1 MPRLLNTL
9 LLIMPFM
16 LSAQTYQSPVV
27 HADRTVTF
35 TYHNPAA
42 KRVKLR
48 SDCLYPQPDN
58 STWGEKTRT
67 VRMQRDSLGTWTY
80 TTDPLLPELYFY
92 NFIVDGKRIPD
103 PLNPDS
109 TYILLHQSSTFVV
122 GGSPSANLFLPV
134 PDSAG
139 GHLDYLSYH
148 SNAQDINRR
157 VVVYTPHDY
166 TEPLPVLYLLHGIS
180 GDEERWIDHG
190 HAKHILDNMIAQ
202 GRCQPMIVVM
212 PDCNVVRRIQ
222 RGKRTNLLRNMLNYP
237 ALCKGDFE
245 AAFYELQAFI
255 ASHYI
260 VSDAPHHTAIAG
272 LSSGARQAANIAILQ
287 PDTFSVIGL
296 FSPVVH
302 KKQLPKGTHSSP
314 SAAEWYA
321 DSLSAEIVGNASV
334 RCNLMPTSYAIYV
347 GTNDLF
353 YRNARRCHRRLHD
366 RHIPCTLHET
376 TGGHTWHN
384 WRLFL
389 IDFLP
394 TLFHANQ

>member
-1 MPRLLNTL
+1 MKNFTMPRMFNIL
-9 LLIMPFM
+9 LLLLPFM

-35 TYHNPAA
+35 TYHNPKA
-42 KRVKLR
+42 KCVKLR

-58 STWGEKTRT
+58 STWGEKMHT
-67 VRMQRDSLGTWTY
+67 VKMQRDSLGTWTY
-80 TTDPLLPELYFY
+80 TTDPITPELYIY

-109 TYILLHQSSTFVV
+109 TCILLHQSSTFVV
-122 GGSPSANLFLPV
+122 GGSPTADLYLPMQ
-134 PDSAG
+134 DSAS

-148 SNAQDINRR
+148 SDAQNIDRR
-157 VVVYTPHDY
+157 VVIYTPHDCNK
-166 TEPLPVLYLLHGIS
+166 PLPVLYLLHGIS
-180 GDEERWIDHG
+180 GDEERWIDYG
-190 HAKHILDNMIAQ
+190 HAMYILDNMIAQ

-222 RGKRTNLLRNMLNYP
+222 KGKRTNLLRNMLNYP
-237 ALCKGDFE
+237 VLCRGDFE
-245 AAFYELQAFI
+245 AAFYELQAFVS
-255 ASHYI
+255 AHYA
-260 VSDAPHHTAIAG
+260 VSDAPYHSAIAG
-272 LSSGARQAANIAILQ
+272 LSSGARQAANIALLQ

-302 KKQLPKGTHSSP
+302 KKQLPKTGTRT
-314 SAAEWYA
+314 
-321 DSLSAEIVGNASV
+321 SLSASDS
-334 RCNLMPTSYAIYV
+334 TSYAIYV

-353 YRNARRCHRRLHD
+353 YRNACRSHRRLQE
-366 RHIPCTLHET
+366 RHIPCTLYET
-376 TGGHTWHN
+376 DGGHTWHN

-394 TLFHANQ
+394 TLFQTNK